1 MVNQL
6 IILGNGFD
14 RASDLKS
21 GYMDFFNYRFKE
33 SDSTNSGFW
42 YYILRT
48 CYNKKLSSDLWSD
61 IEKLIS
67 VHLKNIIRLY
77 NNETFLSGK
86 DIESIYIETL
96 NIDYSRNDYSTSEEL
111 TQKALLNFLWNHN
124 DIYIVPELDDLL
136 LLIQK
141 DLKIVEDEF
150 CSYLA
155 DQIEIQEQS
164 KDDYFKDTTY
174 LGNNYLL
181 KSRIIFE
188 ILFKSNISSAV
199 TYNGSVALYDFHNY
213 NCFNSYEGFLNYIY
227 DLESNNEFDVETSI
241 LNFNYTFPRIDKL
254 QRNIH
259 GSLEDKNIIFG
270 IDYDSL
276 IEIQNDKNFTL
287 PVEFTKS
294 YRILQN
300 GILSQYPIPS
310 NLTFIKFYGHGL
322 GEADYSY
329 FQSIFDSINLYSS
342 ETILIFYWS
351 CYDENN
357 REQIKSQ
364 QVHAVHKLIE
374 KYGDTFN
381 NKNHGRNLF
390 TKLQLENR
398 LIIQEILNY
407 DILNPY

>member
-6 IILGNGFD
+6 IILENGFD

-21 GYMDFFNYRFKE
+21 GYMDFFNFRFKD
-33 SDSTNSGFW
+33 SDSTSSFW
-42 YYILRT
+42 YYILRS
-48 CYNKKLSSDLWSD
+48 CYNKKWSSDLWSD

-67 VHLKNIIRLY
+67 VHLKNIITLY
-77 NNETFLSGK
+77 NNETILSGK

-96 NIDYSRNDYSTSEEL
+96 STDYSRNDYSTSEEL
-111 TQKALLNFLWNHN
+111 TQKALHNFLWNHN
-124 DIYIVPELDDLL
+124 GIPIVPELDNLL

-150 CSYLA
+150 CSYLTN
-155 DQIEIQEQS
+155 QIEIQEQS
-164 KDDYFKDTTY
+164 KDDYFKDITN

-188 ILFKSNISSAV
+188 LLYKSNISSAF
-199 TYNGSVALYDFHNY
+199 TCNSFVALHDFHNE
-213 NCFNSYEGFLNYIY
+213 NCFNSYEGFLSYIY
-227 DLESNNEFDVETSI
+227 DLESNNEFNVETSI
-241 LNFNYTFPRIDKL
+241 LNFNYTLPRIDKL

-259 GSLEDKNIIFG
+259 GTLNDKNIIFG

-276 IEIQNDKNFTL
+276 IDIQKDKNVTL

-294 YRILQN
+294 YKILQN
-300 GILSQYPIPS
+300 GNIFQYPIPS
-310 NLTFIKFYGHGL
+310 ELTFIKFYGHGL

-342 ETILIFYWS
+342 DTVLIFYWS
-351 CYDENN
+351 CYNENI

-398 LIIQEILNY
+398 LIIQEILYN